1 MKKILIL
8 VVLFLIVSTGTLFAD
23 QVVLEVLNG
32 GYYQVT
38 LGIKMHGKYI
48 VDERF
53 QSDARSVILYEGDID
68 MNYCLIR
75 VSVERTIVGVP
86 MLIRILVYKESY
98 IYSTSTDSWGEE
110 AYIDFGIKSENKTG
124 EK

>member
-23 QVVLEVLNG
+23 KVVLEVLNA
-32 GYYQVT
+32 GYYQVVV
-38 LGIKMHGKYI
+38 GIKMHGKYI

-53 QSDARSVILYEGDID
+53 QSDAKSVILYEGDID
-68 MNYCLIR
+68 MNYSLIR
-75 VSVERTIVGVP
+75 VSVERSTVGVP
-86 MLIRILVYKESY
+86 LFIRILVYKQSY
-98 IYSTSTDSWGEE
+98 IYSTSTDSWGRE